1 MNKLNEQVEEYLEF
15 LKIEKGLKNNT
26 IQAYQ
31 QDLTEFVAF
40 LEKEGISSWPS
51 EVVDINAFLSR
62 QTETKAAN
70 SVKRII
76 SSLNKFYQWLAR
88 NGIQRLNPMLE
99 VDAPKKVTTKPVV
112 LTKEEVTILLNQPDI
127 NKKLGIRDRALLEVL
142 YATGIKASELINL
155 KLTDVHDDLQLI
167 QVFDGNRS
175 RLIPI
180 NQEAIKWVKKY
191 NQEVRKPLVLKKGL
205 QSDYLFLN
213 NRGTQITRQA
223 IWQIIKKYCKNANIQ
238 KDVTPHTLRHTFTT
252 HLLQNG
258 ADLQVV
264 HEILGYSDNNNLYK
278 QLTQKKILQVYQK
291 THPRVGE

>member
-1 MNKLNEQVEEYLEF
+1 MNKLNEQVEEYLKF

-31 QDLTEFVAF
+31 QDLTEFLAF
-40 LEKEGISSWPS
+40 LEKENISSWPS

-62 QTETKAAN
+62 QTKTKASS

-88 NGIQRLNPMLE
+88 QGIQRLNPMLE
-99 VDAPKKVTTKPVV
+99 VDAPKKIATKPVV
-112 LTKEEVTILLNQPDI
+112 LTNEEVTILLNQPDT

-155 KLTDVHDDLQLI
+155 KLADIHEDLQLI

-180 NQEAIKWVKKY
+180 NQEALKWIKKY
-191 NQEVRKPLVLKKGL
+191 EHKVRKPLILNKGL
-205 QSDYLFLN
+205 RSDYLFLN
-213 NRGTQITRQA
+213 NRGTKITRQA
-223 IWQIIKKYCKNANIQ
+223 IWQIIKKYCKKANIQ
-238 KDVTPHTLRHTFTT
+238 KDVTPHTLRHTFTA

-264 HEILGYSDNNNLYK
+264 HDILGYSDNNNLYE
-278 QLTQKKILQVYQK
+278 QITQKKILQVYQE

>member
-62 QTETKAAN
+62 QTETKAAS

-88 NGIQRLNPMLE
+88 SGIQRLNPMLE

-112 LTKEEVTILLNQPDI
+112 LTKEEVTILLSQPDTS
-127 NKKLGIRDRALLEVL
+127 KKLGIRDRALLEVL

-155 KLTDVHDDLQLI
+155 KLADVHEDLQLI

-191 NQEVRKPLVLKKGL
+191 KQEVRKPLILEKGR

-238 KDVTPHTLRHTFTT
+238 KDVTPHTLRHTFTA

-264 HEILGYSDNNNLYK
+264 HEILGYSDNNNLYE